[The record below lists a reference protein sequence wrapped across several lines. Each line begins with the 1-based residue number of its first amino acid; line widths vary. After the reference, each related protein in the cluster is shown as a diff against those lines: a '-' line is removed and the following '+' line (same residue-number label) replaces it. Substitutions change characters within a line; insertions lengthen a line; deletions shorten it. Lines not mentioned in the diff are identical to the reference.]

1 MSSSDAG
8 DLEKMWSTSAEPV
21 ALRTANHGSVTRPGQ
36 GAATKRAKTRAWR
49 SSPPTALALAEQH
62 NQMISDV
69 FGIQTVSELRS
80 NKYFAVAGVRVVLGN
95 KI

>member
-1 MSSSDAG
+1 
-8 DLEKMWSTSAEPV
+8 
-21 ALRTANHGSVTRPGQ
+21 
-36 GAATKRAKTRAWR
+36 
-49 SSPPTALALAEQH
+49 
-62 NQMISDV
+62 MISDV